1 MHTVNNLKQ
10 SLQYIWVFA
19 ISLLVFGCA
28 HTGSQKEYNARLH
41 EYGSQDDGT
50 AIWKPYEKQMALDP
64 GTVAIGGSKK
74 PIPVAPMDSVEDFR
88 TADQYRAYG
97 FNPRPSPHDPDVR
110 LGAGVAIRKEVDGDW
125 IYEDTR
131 QEVLVGD
138 VIASGKLP
146 LRPLLLERD
155 LAYELQRERRAR
167 RELGEAIDEYS
178 KLTELSNKQHIEMSE
193 MLIKLQ
199 AQIKIKD
206 EIIARQSQELE
217 QLVQKELS
225 GGEDT
230 N

>member
-1 MHTVNNLKQ
+1 M
-10 SLQYIWVFA
+10 
-19 ISLLVFGCA
+19 
-28 HTGSQKEYNARLH
+28 
-41 EYGSQDDGT
+41 
-50 AIWKPYEKQMALDP
+50 
-64 GTVAIGGSKK
+64 
-74 PIPVAPMDSVEDFR
+74 
-88 TADQYRAYG
+88 
-97 FNPRPSPHDPDVR
+97 
-110 LGAGVAIRKEVDGDW
+110 
-125 IYEDTR
+125 
-131 QEVLVGD
+131 LVGD